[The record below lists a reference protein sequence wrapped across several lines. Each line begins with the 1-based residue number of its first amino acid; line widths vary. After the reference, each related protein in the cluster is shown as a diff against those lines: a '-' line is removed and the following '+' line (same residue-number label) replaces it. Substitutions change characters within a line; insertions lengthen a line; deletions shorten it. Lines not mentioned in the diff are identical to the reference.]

1 MADLRNDP
9 IPPGELAGL
18 RAFELRVGAY
28 AGQRFPERPLW
39 VEFDGRRL
47 DVASIET
54 EWREEERLG
63 WLVKLG
69 DGRRLLLY
77 YVPNEDLWSG
87 VLQHDT

>member
-1 MADLRNDP
+1 MPDP
-9 IPPGELAGL
+9 VPPGELEGL

-28 AGQRFPERPLW
+28 AGHRHPERPEW
-39 VEFDGRRL
+39 VELEGERVT
-47 DVASIET
+47 VAAVES

-63 WLVKLG
+63 FLVRLG

-87 VLQHDT
+87 AVQT